1 MYVRWICAAILGAS
15 AASPVAQGAF
25 IVDDRSFFAGEE
37 HVFLD
42 FETRGDGSPVDLGFK
57 EARLMPS
64 DEYSAFGVRFVTQW
78 AWGDMGTPP
87 DENASDSSAVDI
99 VGSWPTVI
107 GGTSGGTERI
117 EFTTPVHAFGIAV
130 VQLGFADWG
139 EPSAEFTSTIRAF
152 NADGDVLGVVRL
164 WDELI
169 DGQIGNTYAGGEYG
183 DQWKNFLYG
192 FLGLATDEPI
202 AMLEFTNVRDSIF
215 DDLHFSAVPAPGGG
229 AAFGL
234 LALGALARRRR

>member
-1 MYVRWICAAILGAS
+1 MRSAICMQVAVGLALCAS
-15 AASPVAQGAF
+15 ADGAF
-25 IVDDRSFFAGEE
+25 TIGDRSFFTGKE

-42 FETRGDGSPVDLGFK
+42 FETRGDGSPVGLGFK
-57 EARLMPS
+57 EARLMPT
-64 DEYSAFGVRFVTQW
+64 DEYAAFGVRFATQW